1 LDAAVAGC
9 WVGRYGAGVPLN
21 LASKT
26 QVSGHYF
33 VRRRLS
39 FALLRRSVRMQ
50 VDPVRWQRTMLML
63 SAVVGV
69 VMLAG
74 AFLIGWFRP
83 AGLVGTSK
91 IVADRKLGT
100 LYVSVDGR
108 LHPALNLVSAQLIA
122 GSPEPPTFVSAED
135 LAKWPKGP
143 TVGIIGAPVDSP
155 RVLSPDVSRW
165 AVCDTASNT
174 MGGSPLV
181 TGIDGE
187 LTLGQGSQELA
198 GGSAALL
205 SYNRQKFVVTDGVR
219 MPVDLGDR
227 AVTSALGVD
236 PSALV
241 AGMSRALFDA
251 LPAGGPL
258 VVPQVPDAGSPAH
271 FDWGPGVVVGS
282 VVASQDVAAAGDR
295 FYVVVADGV
304 QPVSAV
310 VAAMLRQ
317 QNSYGAVAPP
327 RVSPDQLARVPV
339 RHVLDVDYYPKA
351 LLRVVDE
358 RAEPVTCVA
367 WQWRQGER
375 QAVLKV
381 VSGRGLPIRTDQ
393 QARLVSLVG
402 GGSNGVQANR
412 VLLSG
417 QPATFVTTTGAA
429 LDSPRRQTMWLISES
444 GVRYGLPFDENA
456 LRALGL
462 AASQVRPAPW
472 PMLQVW
478 PAGPELSRAAALTVH
493 DSLDGAAA
501 PVPTGQQQGG

>member
-1 LDAAVAGC
+1 M
-9 WVGRYGAGVPLN
+9 PLN
-21 LASKT
+21 LASKA

-33 VRRRLS
+33 VRRRLG

-69 VMLAG
+69 VMLVG

-108 LHPALNLVSAQLIA
+108 LHPALNLVSAQLISGA
-122 GSPEPPTFVSAED
+122 PEPPAFVSAED

-155 RVLSPDVSRW
+155 QVLSPDVSRW

-174 MGGSPLV
+174 LGGSPVV

-187 LTLGQGSQELA
+187 LTLGQDSRELS
-198 GGSAALL
+198 GGGAALL
-205 SYNRQKFVVTDGVR
+205 SYHGQTYVVTDGVR

-236 PSALV
+236 PSARV

-251 LPAGGPL
+251 LAAGGPL
-258 VVPQVPDAGSPAH
+258 VVPQVADAGSPPH

-282 VVASQDVAAAGDR
+282 VMASQDVTTGGDR
-295 FYVVVADGV
+295 FYVVLADGV

-317 QNSYGAVAPP
+317 QNSYGATTPP

-339 RHVLDVDYYPKA
+339 RHVLDVDYYPKTP
-351 LLRVVDE
+351 LRVVDTSVN
-358 RAEPVTCVA
+358 PVTCVT
-367 WQWRQGER
+367 WLWGQGER
-375 QAVLKV
+375 QAVVKV
-381 VSGRGLPIRTDQ
+381 IGGAGLPIRTDQ
-393 QARLVSLVG
+393 QVRLVSLVG
-402 GGSNGVQANR
+402 GGVNGVAANR

-429 LDSPRRQTMWLISES
+429 LDSPQRQTMWLISES
-444 GVRYGLPFDENA
+444 GIRYGVPFDENA

-472 PMLQVW
+472 AMLQVW

-493 DSLDGAAA
+493 DALAGAAA
-501 PVPTGQQQGG
+501 PISPRQQGG

>member
-1 LDAAVAGC
+1 M
-9 WVGRYGAGVPLN
+9 PLN

-50 VDPVRWQRTMLML
+50 VDTVRLQRTMLML
-63 SAVVGV
+63 SAVVGA
-69 VMLAG
+69 VMVAG

-91 IVADRKLGT
+91 IVADRKLGA

-108 LHPALNLVSAQLIA
+108 LHPVLNLVSAQLIA
-122 GSPEPPTFVSAED
+122 GSPDPPTFVSAED

-143 TVGIIGAPVDSP
+143 TVGIIGAPVDFP

-165 AVCDTASNT
+165 AVCDTAPT
-174 MGGSPLV
+174 TLGGSPVV

-187 LTLGQGSQELA
+187 LTPAQDSHELA
-198 GGSAALL
+198 GGTAALL
-205 SYNRQKFVVTDGVR
+205 SYHGQRYVVTDGVR

-236 PSALV
+236 PSTPA
-241 AGMSRALFDA
+241 ARMSRALFDA

-258 VVPQVPDAGSPAH
+258 VVSQVPDAGSPAR
-271 FDWGPGVVVGS
+271 FDWGPGVVVGA
-282 VVASQDVAAAGDR
+282 VVASQDVATGGDR
-295 FYVVVADGV
+295 FYVVLADGV

-317 QNSYGAVAPP
+317 QNSYGAATPP

-339 RHVLDVDYYPKA
+339 RHVLDVDYYPKTP
-351 LLRVVDE
+351 LKVVDGH
-358 RAEPVTCVA
+358 AEPVTCVA
-367 WQWRQGER
+367 WQWTQGER

-381 VSGRGLPIRTDQ
+381 ISGRGLPIRSDQ

-402 GGSNGVQANR
+402 GGPNGVQATR
-412 VLLSG
+412 VLSSG

-429 LDSPRRQTMWLISES
+429 LDSPRRQTMWSISES
-444 GVRYGLPFDENA
+444 GSRYGVPFDENT

-462 AASQVRPAPW
+462 AISQVRPAPW
-472 PMLQVW
+472 SMLQVW
-478 PAGPELSRAAALTVH
+478 PAGPELSRGAALTVH
-493 DSLDGAAA
+493 DSLNGAAA
-501 PVPTGQQQGG
+501 PVPAQQQQGG

>member
-1 LDAAVAGC
+1 M
-9 WVGRYGAGVPLN
+9 PLN

-26 QVSGHYF
+26 QVSGHFF

-108 LHPALNLVSAQLIA
+108 MHPALNLVSAQLIA
-122 GSPEPPTFVSAED
+122 GSSEPPTFVSAED

-155 RVLSPDVSRW
+155 QMRSPEMSRW

-174 MGGSPLV
+174 LSGAPEV

-187 LTLGQGSQELA
+187 LTLGHGSHELGDGA
-198 GGSAALL
+198 AALL
-205 SYNRQKFVVTDGVR
+205 SYKRQTFVVTDGAR

-227 AVTSALGVD
+227 TVTSALGVD
-236 PSALV
+236 PSAPV

-251 LPAGGPL
+251 LPVGGPL
-258 VVPQVPDAGSPAH
+258 VVPQVPGAGSPAR
-271 FDWGPGVVVGS
+271 FDFGPDVVVGS
-282 VVASQDVAAAGDR
+282 VVVSQDVATRGDR
-295 FYVVVADGV
+295 FYVVVGDGV
-304 QPVSAV
+304 QPVSGV

-317 QNSYGAVAPP
+317 QNSYGAPTPP
-327 RVSPDQLARVPV
+327 RVSPDQLGRMPV
-339 RHVLDVDYYPKA
+339 RHVLDVDYYPKSP
-351 LLRVVDE
+351 LRVVDG
-358 RAEPVTCVA
+358 RAEPVTCVS
-367 WQWRQGER
+367 WQWGQGER

-381 VSGRGLPIRTDQ
+381 ISGRGLPIRTDQ

-402 GGSNGVQANR
+402 AGSNRVEADR

-417 QPATFVTTTGAA
+417 QPATFLTTTGAA
-429 LDSPRRQTMWLISES
+429 LDSPRRQTMWLISDS
-444 GVRYGLPFDENA
+444 GPRYGVPFDENA

-462 AASQVRPAPW
+462 AVSQVRPAPW
-472 PMLQVW
+472 SMLQVW
-478 PAGPELSRAAALTVH
+478 PAGPELSRSAALTVH
-493 DSLDGAAA
+493 NSLDGAAA
-501 PVPTGQQQGG
+501 PVSTRQQQGG